1 MEKTET
7 QNFSINS
14 DEKRQNILRK
24 IRTTIVDLIVDL
36 ARVLF
41 FWIPGGDPEVG
52 RALMTCHPFLIMI
65 FVAMLFLL
73 PSKHNFRILIAIAS
87 VAVVASQWLLGGC
100 VITRAEQ
107 KLTGSKTTIMDPFLT
122 LAGLPADRNTRI
134 AATIGMGSSISAVLV
149 WATLCDAFIH

>member
-7 QNFSINS
+7 THFSS
-14 DEKRQNILRK
+14 DIKRQHVLRK

-41 FWIPGGDPEVG
+41 FWIPGGDSEVG

-65 FVAMLFLL
+65 FVAAFFIL
-73 PSKHNFRILIAIAS
+73 PQKHNFRILIAIAS

-122 LAGLPADRNTRI
+122 LADLPADRNTRI
-134 AATIGMGSSISAVLV
+134 AATIGMGTSISAILV
-149 WATLCDAFIH
+149 WATLCDFFMR